1 MNRFLFLIFSPAPM
15 LSLCSTVAR
24 AETPPYP
31 TALHRALSKGAL
43 EMISA

>member
-24 AETPPYP
+24 AETPSYP
-31 TALHRALSKGAL
+31 SSLQRALNKGAL
-43 EMISA
+43 EMMSA